1 MDMTSPEHADTKVP
15 EVERIRAAIGALG
28 LSPERL
34 QAVSEHLAALAE
46 SRGSSVRDRIVAVT
60 RARTEARPK
69 ARLPRGLAMV
79 LRTAG
84 MAWAALMLTTLT
96 VAFATRS
103 TARRATAAID
113 PDADEIRLR
122 TALGPLAFTSRAR
135 SFRGGFVDL
144 WYGGGFIDLR
154 EATLDADGAHLQVR
168 AVFGGGQ
175 VVVPETWRVT
185 ARVRGIG
192 GLRDVR
198 PAADLPLD
206 APHLT
211 ITGLALFGGFAVQ
224 AELPPHADELVEAVA
239 RAEASLPA
247 APETLPGVE
256 AVPAV

>member
-1 MDMTSPEHADTKVP
+1 MTSPEHADPKVP
-15 EVERIRAAIGALG
+15 DIERIRAAIGALG
-28 LSPERL
+28 LSPERF

-46 SRGSSVRDRIVAVT
+46 SRGSSLRERIVAAT

-69 ARLPRGLAMV
+69 TRMPRGLAVV

-84 MAWAALMLTTLT
+84 MAWAAVMLSTL
-96 VAFATRS
+96 VIAFATRS
-103 TARRATAAID
+103 TARKATAAIE

-122 TALGPLAFTSRAR
+122 TALGPLAFSSRAG

-154 EATLDADGAHLQVR
+154 EATLDPDGAHLQVR

-175 VVVPETWRVT
+175 IVVPETWRVT
-185 ARVRGIG
+185 TRVRGIG

-198 PAADLPLD
+198 AGADLPLD

-211 ITGLALFGGFAVQ
+211 ITGLALFGGFTVQ
-224 AELPPHADELVEAVA
+224 TELPPHADEIVEAVA
-239 RAEASLPA
+239 RAEGSRPA
-247 APETLPGVE
+247 APETIPAAE
-256 AVPAV
+256 PIPAV

>member
-1 MDMTSPEHADTKVP
+1 MSRLKAGWP
-15 EVERIRAAIGALG
+15 RRGQGG
-28 LSPERL
+28 LCL
-34 QAVSEHLAALAE
+34 L
-46 SRGSSVRDRIVAVT
+46 
-60 RARTEARPK
+60 
-69 ARLPRGLAMV
+69 V
-79 LRTAG
+79 L
-84 MAWAALMLTTLT
+84 
-96 VAFATRS
+96 
-103 TARRATAAID
+103 D
-113 PDADEIRLR
+113 CQD
-122 TALGPLAFTSRAR
+122 
-135 SFRGGFVDL
+135 
-144 WYGGGFIDLR
+144 
-154 EATLDADGAHLQVR
+154 
-168 AVFGGGQ
+168 
-175 VVVPETWRVT
+175 VVHGKGR